1 MYDRY
6 NRKINYLRVSV
17 TDKCNLRC
25 YYCMPEEGVKLL
37 HHNDILSY
45 EEITRVVRYGV
56 QQGIDKVRLTGGE
69 PLIRR
74 EITRLVD
81 MLASIT
87 GIRDLS
93 MSTNALLLDEY
104 AEELVNAGLQ
114 RVNVSLDT
122 LDPEKYRK
130 ITRGGDLNRALEGIE
145 AARKAGLQPIKLNA
159 VMHRYFDEEDR
170 TALQKFAQSHGYALR
185 LIREMDLKKGTFSKV
200 EGGSGGDCRRCN
212 RLRLTPNGK
221 LKPCLFSNL
230 AYDVRALGI
239 EEAYRLALENKPR
252 SGSVNNSCTFYRMG
266 G

>member
-37 HHNDILSY
+37 RHSDILSY
-45 EEITRVVRYGV
+45 EEITGVVRYAV
-56 QQGIDKVRLTGGE
+56 QQGINKVRLTGGE

-74 EITRLVD
+74 EVTRLVA
-81 MLASIT
+81 MLASIA
-87 GIRDLS
+87 GISDLS
-93 MSTNALLLDEY
+93 MSTNALLLPEY
-104 AEELVNAGLQ
+104 AEELVKAGLH

-122 LDPEKYRK
+122 LDHEKYRK

-145 AARKAGLQPIKLNA
+145 AARKAGLKPIKLNA
-159 VMHRYFDEEDR
+159 VMHRYFDEKDR
-170 TALQKFAQSHGYALR
+170 TALSEFAENRGFSLR
-185 LIREMDLKKGTFSKV
+185 FIREMDLEKGTFSVV

-221 LKPCLFSNL
+221 LKPCLFSDL
-230 AYDVRALGI
+230 AYDVRELGM
-239 EEAYRLALENKPR
+239 EEACRLALESKPR
-252 SGSVNNSCTFYRMG
+252 SGSVNTSCTFYRMG